1 MKEKR
6 LSIRTMILVPVLLV
20 GIMLIITNYTGLAS
34 MKKVN
39 NSANII
45 IDKHLKSIEQLANI
59 QKYANTI
66 HKESLSHITATSFE
80 QKISVVSKIKEDEAG
95 LEALLTEFG
104 DDIDSDYKSDYD
116 NIMLVYDEY
125 KMSIRNLL
133 AYSANSKAEAAYYSA
148 NNEVAV
154 YAEQIYTSIDNIT
167 GSINTK
173 LEASK
178 KELTGVYKAS
188 LSTNV
193 VTAIVGVLFAIFTII
208 IVVQCVTHPLVRAE
222 KEIKEIINS
231 IDNGEGNL
239 TKRITVKYDNEIGSL
254 GKGINTFMEKMQH
267 ILKTITENS
276 DKMDE
281 VVNEVLES
289 VKTSN
294 ASAGDLSALTEE
306 LAATMQEVSNSAGAI
321 NINANTVKEEVK
333 TIADK
338 SEEINNYAKDMKT
351 SANEMEQAA
360 KKNKEV
366 TSAKVNEIL
375 KVLEEAI
382 EDSRSVDQ
390 VNNLTDDILSISSQT
405 NLLALNASIEAARAG
420 EAGKGF
426 AVVADEIRQ
435 LADSSRETAN
445 RIQDINKIVTNAV
458 HNLSEHSTSIV
469 NYLNESILP
478 EFETFVAG
486 GVKYREDATY
496 IEEVMN
502 DFSTKTEDLNG
513 NIAEIAGSI
522 STITTA
528 IEEGV
533 NGVTSAADS
542 TQVLVTD
549 MDNITRRMDE
559 NKEISKQLKTE
570 TSVFTVL

>member
-1 MKEKR
+1 MKDKR

-95 LEALLTEFG
+95 LEALLKEFG

-116 NIMLVYDEY
+116 NIMMVYDEY

-133 AYSANSKAEAAYYSA
+133 AYSANSKSEAAYYSA
-148 NNEVAV
+148 NNDVAV
-154 YAEQIYTSIDNIT
+154 YAEQIYTSIENIT
-167 GSINTK
+167 NSINKK

-178 KELTGVYKAS
+178 KELAGVYTAS

-193 VTAIVGVLFAIFTII
+193 VTAIVGILFVIFTI
-208 IVVQCVTHPLVRAE
+208 VVVTRGVTQPLVRAE
-222 KEIKEIINS
+222 REIKEIISS

-239 TKRITVKYDNEIGSL
+239 TKRLTVKYDNEIGSL

-294 ASAGDLSALTEE
+294 TSAGDLSALTEE

-338 SEEINNYAKDMKT
+338 SDEINNYAKDMKT

>member
-1 MKEKR
+1 MKDKR

-95 LEALLTEFG
+95 LEALLKEFG
-104 DDIDSDYKSDYD
+104 DGIDSDYKSDYD
-116 NIMLVYDEY
+116 NIMMVYDEY

-133 AYSANSKAEAAYYSA
+133 AYSANSKSEAAYYSA
-148 NNEVAV
+148 NNDVAV
-154 YAEQIYTSIDNIT
+154 YAEQIYTSIENIT
-167 GSINTK
+167 NSINKK

-178 KELTGVYKAS
+178 KELAGVYTAS
-188 LSTNV
+188 LSTNIT
-193 VTAIVGVLFAIFTII
+193 TAIVGMLFAIFTII
-208 IVVQCVTHPLVRAE
+208 VVVRCVTDPLVRAE
-222 KEIKEIINS
+222 KEIKEIISS

-294 ASAGDLSALTEE
+294 TSAGDLSALTEE

-338 SEEINNYAKDMKT
+338 SDEINNYAKDMKT

>member
-1 MKEKR
+1 MKDKR

-59 QKYANTI
+59 QKYSNTI

-95 LEALLTEFG
+95 LEALLKEFG
-104 DDIDSDYKSDYD
+104 ADIDSDYKSDYD
-116 NIMLVYDEY
+116 NIMMVYDEY

-133 AYSANSKAEAAYYSA
+133 AYSANSKSEAAYYSA
-148 NNEVAV
+148 NNDVAV
-154 YAEQIYTSIDNIT
+154 YAEQIYTSIENIT
-167 GSINTK
+167 NSINKK
-173 LEASK
+173 LEVSK
-178 KELTGVYKAS
+178 KELAGVYTAS

-193 VTAIVGVLFAIFTII
+193 VTAIVGILFVIFTI
-208 IVVQCVTHPLVRAE
+208 VVVTRGVTQPLVRAE
-222 KEIKEIINS
+222 REIKEIINS

-239 TKRITVKYDNEIGSL
+239 TKRLTVKYDNEIGSL

-294 ASAGDLSALTEE
+294 TSAGDLSALTEE

-338 SEEINNYAKDMKT
+338 SDEINNYAKDMKT

-366 TSAKVNEIL
+366 TSAKDNEIL

-570 TSVFTVL
+570 TSVFKVL

>member
-95 LEALLTEFG
+95 LEALLAEFG

-116 NIMLVYDEY
+116 NIMMVYDEY

-133 AYSANSKAEAAYYSA
+133 AYSANSKSEAAYYSA
-148 NNEVAV
+148 NNDVAV

-167 GSINTK
+167 NSINKK

-178 KELTGVYKAS
+178 KELAGVYTAS

-193 VTAIVGVLFAIFTII
+193 VTAIVGILFVIFTI
-208 IVVQCVTHPLVRAE
+208 VVVTRGVTQPLVRAE
-222 KEIKEIINS
+222 REIKEIISS

-239 TKRITVKYDNEIGSL
+239 TKRLTVKYDNEIGSL

-294 ASAGDLSALTEE
+294 TSAGDLSALTEE

-338 SEEINNYAKDMKT
+338 SDEINNYAKDMKT

>member
-1 MKEKR
+1 MKDKR

-95 LEALLTEFG
+95 LEALLAEFG

-116 NIMLVYDEY
+116 NIMMVYDEY

-133 AYSANSKAEAAYYSA
+133 AYSANSKSEAAYYSA
-148 NNEVAV
+148 NNDVAV
-154 YAEQIYTSIDNIT
+154 YAEQIYTSIENIT
-167 GSINTK
+167 NSINKK

-178 KELTGVYKAS
+178 KELAGVYTAS

-193 VTAIVGVLFAIFTII
+193 VTAIVGILFVIFTI
-208 IVVQCVTHPLVRAE
+208 VVVTRGVTQPLVRAE
-222 KEIKEIINS
+222 REIKEIISS

-239 TKRITVKYDNEIGSL
+239 TKRLTVKYDNEIGSL

-294 ASAGDLSALTEE
+294 TSAGDLSALTEE

-338 SEEINNYAKDMKT
+338 SDEINNYAKDMKT

>member
-1 MKEKR
+1 MKDKR

-59 QKYANTI
+59 QKYSNTI

-80 QKISVVSKIKEDEAG
+80 QKISVVSKIKQDEVG
-95 LEALLTEFG
+95 LEALLAEFG
-104 DDIDSDYKSDYD
+104 ADIDSDYKSDYD
-116 NIMLVYDEY
+116 NIMQVYDEY

-133 AYSANSKAEAAYYSA
+133 AYSANSKSEAAYYSA
-148 NNEVAV
+148 NNDVAV

-167 GSINTK
+167 NSINKK

-178 KELTGVYKAS
+178 KELAGVYTAS

-193 VTAIVGVLFAIFTII
+193 VTAIVGILFVIFTI
-208 IVVQCVTHPLVRAE
+208 VVVTRGVTQPLVRAE
-222 KEIKEIINS
+222 REIKEIISS

-239 TKRITVKYDNEIGSL
+239 TKRLTVKYDNEIGSL

-294 ASAGDLSALTEE
+294 TSAGDLSALTEE

-338 SEEINNYAKDMKT
+338 SDEINNYAKDMKT

-570 TSVFTVL
+570 TSVFKVL

>member
-1 MKEKR
+1 MKDKR

-80 QKISVVSKIKEDEAG
+80 QKISVVSKIKQDEAG
-95 LEALLTEFG
+95 LEALLAEFG

-116 NIMLVYDEY
+116 NIMMVYDEY

-133 AYSANSKAEAAYYSA
+133 AYSANSKSEAAYYSA
-148 NNEVAV
+148 NNDVAV

-167 GSINTK
+167 NSINKK

-178 KELTGVYKAS
+178 KELAGVYTAS

-193 VTAIVGVLFAIFTII
+193 VTAIVGILFVIFTI
-208 IVVQCVTHPLVRAE
+208 VVVTRGVTQPLVRAE
-222 KEIKEIINS
+222 REIKEIISS

-239 TKRITVKYDNEIGSL
+239 TKRLTVKYDNEIGSL

-294 ASAGDLSALTEE
+294 TSAGDLSALTEE

-338 SEEINNYAKDMKT
+338 SDEINNYAKDMKT

>member
-34 MKKVN
+34 MRKVN

-59 QKYANTI
+59 QKYSNTI
-66 HKESLSHITATSFE
+66 HKESLSHITAISFE
-80 QKISVVSKIKEDEAG
+80 QKISVVSKIKQDEVG
-95 LEALLTEFG
+95 LEALLAEFG
-104 DDIDSDYKSDYD
+104 ADIDSDYKSDYD
-116 NIMLVYDEY
+116 NIMMVYDEY

-167 GSINTK
+167 GSINKK

-178 KELTGVYKAS
+178 KELAGVYTAS
-188 LSTNV
+188 LSTNI
-193 VTAIVGVLFAIFTII
+193 VTAIVGVLFAILTI
-208 IVVQCVTHPLVRAE
+208 IVVVRCVTYPLVRAE

-254 GKGINTFMEKMQH
+254 GNGINTFMEKMQH

-294 ASAGDLSALTEE
+294 TSAGDLSALTEE

-338 SEEINNYAKDMKT
+338 SDEINNYAKDMKT

-570 TSVFTVL
+570 TSVFKVL

>member
-6 LSIRTMILVPVLLV
+6 LSIITMILVPVLLV
-20 GIMLIITNYTGLAS
+20 GIMLIITNYAGLAS

-95 LEALLTEFG
+95 LEALLKEFG

-116 NIMLVYDEY
+116 NIMMVYDEY

-133 AYSANSKAEAAYYSA
+133 AYSANSKSEAAYYSA
-148 NNEVAV
+148 NNDVAV

-167 GSINTK
+167 NSINKK

-178 KELTGVYKAS
+178 KELAGVYTAS

-193 VTAIVGVLFAIFTII
+193 VTAIVGILFVIFTI
-208 IVVQCVTHPLVRAE
+208 VVVTRGVTQPLVRAE
-222 KEIKEIINS
+222 REIKEIISS
-231 IDNGEGNL
+231 IDNGVGNL
-239 TKRITVKYDNEIGSL
+239 TKRLTVKYDNEIGSL

-294 ASAGDLSALTEE
+294 TSAGDLSALTEE

-338 SEEINNYAKDMKT
+338 SDEINNYAKDMKT

>member
-6 LSIRTMILVPVLLV
+6 LSIRTMLRVPVRLV
-20 GIMLIITNYTGLAS
+20 GIMLIITNYAGLAS

-95 LEALLTEFG
+95 LEALLKEFG

-116 NIMLVYDEY
+116 NIMMVYDEY

-133 AYSANSKAEAAYYSA
+133 AYSANSKSEAAYYSA
-148 NNEVAV
+148 NNDVAV

-167 GSINTK
+167 NSINKK

-178 KELTGVYKAS
+178 KELAGVYTAS

-193 VTAIVGVLFAIFTII
+193 VTAIVGILFVIFTI
-208 IVVQCVTHPLVRAE
+208 VVVTRGVTQPLVRAE
-222 KEIKEIINS
+222 REIKEIISS
-231 IDNGEGNL
+231 IDKGEGNL
-239 TKRITVKYDNEIGSL
+239 TKRLTVKYDNEIGSL

-294 ASAGDLSALTEE
+294 TSAGDLSALTEE

-338 SEEINNYAKDMKT
+338 SDEINNYAKDMKT

>member
-1 MKEKR
+1 MKDKR

-80 QKISVVSKIKEDEAG
+80 QKISVVSKIKQDEAG
-95 LEALLTEFG
+95 LEALLAEFG

-116 NIMLVYDEY
+116 NIMMVYDEY

-133 AYSANSKAEAAYYSA
+133 AYSANSKSEAAYYSA
-148 NNEVAV
+148 NNDVAV
-154 YAEQIYTSIDNIT
+154 YAEQIYTSIENIT
-167 GSINTK
+167 NSINKK

-178 KELTGVYKAS
+178 KELAGVYTAS

-193 VTAIVGVLFAIFTII
+193 VTAIVGILFVIFTI
-208 IVVQCVTHPLVRAE
+208 VVVTRGVTQPLVRAE
-222 KEIKEIINS
+222 REIKEIISS

-239 TKRITVKYDNEIGSL
+239 TKRLTVKYDNEIGSL

-294 ASAGDLSALTEE
+294 TSAGDLSALTEE

-338 SEEINNYAKDMKT
+338 SDEINNYAKDMKT

>member
-1 MKEKR
+1 MKDKR

-95 LEALLTEFG
+95 LEALLAEFG

-116 NIMLVYDEY
+116 NIMMVYDEY

-133 AYSANSKAEAAYYSA
+133 AYSANSKSEAAYYSA
-148 NNEVAV
+148 NNDVAV
-154 YAEQIYTSIDNIT
+154 YAEQIYTSIENIT
-167 GSINTK
+167 NSINKK

-178 KELTGVYKAS
+178 KELAGVYTAS

-193 VTAIVGVLFAIFTII
+193 VTAIVGILFVIFTI
-208 IVVQCVTHPLVRAE
+208 VVVTRGVTQPLVRAE
-222 KEIKEIINS
+222 REIKEIISS

-239 TKRITVKYDNEIGSL
+239 TKRLTVKYDNEIGSL

-294 ASAGDLSALTEE
+294 TSAGDLSALTEE

-338 SEEINNYAKDMKT
+338 SDEINNYAKDMKT

-570 TSVFTVL
+570 TSVFKVL

>member
-20 GIMLIITNYTGLAS
+20 GIMLIITNYAGLAS

-95 LEALLTEFG
+95 LEALLAEFG

-116 NIMLVYDEY
+116 NIMMVYDEY
-125 KMSIRNLL
+125 KMSIMNLL
-133 AYSANSKAEAAYYSA
+133 AYSANSKSEAAYYSA
-148 NNEVAV
+148 NNDVAV

-167 GSINTK
+167 NSINKK

-178 KELTGVYKAS
+178 KELAGVYTAS

-193 VTAIVGVLFAIFTII
+193 VTAIVGILFVIFTI
-208 IVVQCVTHPLVRAE
+208 VVVTRGVTQPLVRAE
-222 KEIKEIINS
+222 REIKEIISS

-239 TKRITVKYDNEIGSL
+239 TKRLTVKYDNEIGSL

-294 ASAGDLSALTEE
+294 TSAGDLSALTEE

-338 SEEINNYAKDMKT
+338 SDEINNYAKDMKT

-570 TSVFTVL
+570 TSVFKVL

>member
-20 GIMLIITNYTGLAS
+20 GIMLIITNYAGLAS

-95 LEALLTEFG
+95 LEALLAEFG

-116 NIMLVYDEY
+116 NIMMVYDEY
-125 KMSIRNLL
+125 KMSIMNLL
-133 AYSANSKAEAAYYSA
+133 AYSANSKSEAAYYSA
-148 NNEVAV
+148 NNDVAV

-167 GSINTK
+167 NSINKK

-178 KELTGVYKAS
+178 KELAGVYTAS

-193 VTAIVGVLFAIFTII
+193 VTAIVGILFVIFTI
-208 IVVQCVTHPLVRAE
+208 VVVTRGVTQPLVRAE
-222 KEIKEIINS
+222 REIKEIISS

-239 TKRITVKYDNEIGSL
+239 TKRLTVKYDNEIGSL

-294 ASAGDLSALTEE
+294 TSAGDLSALTEE

-338 SEEINNYAKDMKT
+338 SDEINNYAKDMKT

>member
-1 MKEKR
+1 MDKKR

-20 GIMLIITNYTGLAS
+20 GVILIVTNYAGITS

-39 NSANII
+39 NSANVI
-45 IDKHLKSIEQLANI
+45 IDNHLKSIEQLADI
-59 QKYANTI
+59 QKYASTI
-66 HKESLSHITATSFE
+66 QKEALSHITATSFE
-80 QKISVVSKIKEDEAG
+80 QKISVVNKIKEEEES
-95 LEALLTEFG
+95 LEALLAEFG

-116 NIMLVYDEY
+116 NIMSIYDEY

-133 AYSANSKAEAAYYSA
+133 AYSANSKSEAAYYSA

-167 GSINTK
+167 DSIDTK
-173 LEASK
+173 LGTSK
-178 KELTGVYKAS
+178 KELAGVYAAS
-188 LSTNV
+188 LNTNII
-193 VTAIVGVLFAIFTII
+193 TAIIGVIFVIFTI
-208 IVVQCVTHPLVRAE
+208 VVVTRGVTHPLIRAE
-222 KEIKEIINS
+222 KEIKEIISS

-239 TKRITVKYDNEIGSL
+239 TKRLTVKYNNEIGSL
-254 GKGINTFMEKMQH
+254 GNGINTFMERMQH
-267 ILKTITENS
+267 ILKTITNNS

-281 VVNEVLES
+281 VVDEVLES

-294 ASAGDLSALTEE
+294 TSAGDLSALTEE

-321 NINANTVKEEVK
+321 NVNADTVKEEVK

-486 GVKYREDATY
+486 GVKYKEDATY

-502 DFSTKTEDLNG
+502 DFAAKTEDLNG

-522 STITTA
+522 RTITTA

-542 TQVLVTD
+542 TQILVTD

-570 TSVFTVL
+570 TSVFKVL

>member
-20 GIMLIITNYTGLAS
+20 GIMLIITNYAGLAS

-95 LEALLTEFG
+95 LEALLKEFG

-116 NIMLVYDEY
+116 NIMMVYDEY

-133 AYSANSKAEAAYYSA
+133 AYSANSKSEAAYYSA
-148 NNEVAV
+148 NNDVAV

-167 GSINTK
+167 NSINKK

-178 KELTGVYKAS
+178 KELAGVYTAS

-193 VTAIVGVLFAIFTII
+193 VTAIVGILFVIFTI
-208 IVVQCVTHPLVRAE
+208 VVVTRGVTQPLVRAE
-222 KEIKEIINS
+222 REIKEIISS

-239 TKRITVKYDNEIGSL
+239 TKRLTVKYDNEIGSL

-294 ASAGDLSALTEE
+294 TSAGDLSALTEE

-338 SEEINNYAKDMKT
+338 SDEINNYAKDMKT

>member
-20 GIMLIITNYTGLAS
+20 GIMLIITNYAGLAS

-95 LEALLTEFG
+95 LEALLAEFG

-116 NIMLVYDEY
+116 NIMMVYDEY

-133 AYSANSKAEAAYYSA
+133 AYSANSKSEAAYYSA
-148 NNEVAV
+148 NNDVAV

-167 GSINTK
+167 NSINKK

-178 KELTGVYKAS
+178 KELAGVYTAS

-193 VTAIVGVLFAIFTII
+193 VTAIVGILFVIFTI
-208 IVVQCVTHPLVRAE
+208 VVVTRGVTQPLVRAE
-222 KEIKEIINS
+222 REIKEIISS

-239 TKRITVKYDNEIGSL
+239 TKRLTVKYDNEIGSL

-294 ASAGDLSALTEE
+294 TSAGDLSALTEE

-338 SEEINNYAKDMKT
+338 SDEINNYAKDMKT

-570 TSVFTVL
+570 TSVFKVL

>member
-95 LEALLTEFG
+95 LEALLKEFG

-116 NIMLVYDEY
+116 NIMMVYDEY

-133 AYSANSKAEAAYYSA
+133 AYSANSKSEAAYYSA
-148 NNEVAV
+148 NNDVAV

-167 GSINTK
+167 NSINKK

-178 KELTGVYKAS
+178 KELAGVYTAS

-193 VTAIVGVLFAIFTII
+193 VTAIVGILFVIFTI
-208 IVVQCVTHPLVRAE
+208 VVVTKGVTQPLVRAE
-222 KEIKEIINS
+222 REIKEIISS

-239 TKRITVKYDNEIGSL
+239 TKRLTVKYDNEIGSL

-294 ASAGDLSALTEE
+294 TSAGDLSALTEE

-338 SEEINNYAKDMKT
+338 SDEINNYAKDMKT

>member
-1 MKEKR
+1 MKDKR

-95 LEALLTEFG
+95 LEALLKEFG
-104 DDIDSDYKSDYD
+104 ADIDSDYKSDYD
-116 NIMLVYDEY
+116 NIMQVYDEY

-133 AYSANSKAEAAYYSA
+133 AYSANSKSEAAYYSA
-148 NNEVAV
+148 NNDVAV

-167 GSINTK
+167 NSINKK

-178 KELTGVYKAS
+178 KELAGVYTAS

-193 VTAIVGVLFAIFTII
+193 VTAIVGILFVIFTIL
-208 IVVQCVTHPLVRAE
+208 VVTRGVTQPLVRAE
-222 KEIKEIINS
+222 REIKEIISS

-239 TKRITVKYDNEIGSL
+239 TKRLTVKYDNEIGSL

-294 ASAGDLSALTEE
+294 TSAGDLSALTEE

-338 SEEINNYAKDMKT
+338 SDEINNYAKDMKT

-570 TSVFTVL
+570 TSVFKVL

>member
-20 GIMLIITNYTGLAS
+20 GIMLIITNYAGLAS

-95 LEALLTEFG
+95 LEALLAEFG

-116 NIMLVYDEY
+116 NIMMVYDEY

-133 AYSANSKAEAAYYSA
+133 AYSANSKSEAAYYSA
-148 NNEVAV
+148 NNDVAV

-167 GSINTK
+167 NSINKK

-178 KELTGVYKAS
+178 KELAGVYTAS

-193 VTAIVGVLFAIFTII
+193 VTAIVGILFVIFTI
-208 IVVQCVTHPLVRAE
+208 VVVTRGVTQPLVRAE
-222 KEIKEIINS
+222 REIKEIISS

-239 TKRITVKYDNEIGSL
+239 TKRLTVKYDNEIGSL

-294 ASAGDLSALTEE
+294 TSAGDLSALTEE

-338 SEEINNYAKDMKT
+338 SDEINNYAKDMKT

>member
-1 MKEKR
+1 MKDKR

-59 QKYANTI
+59 QKYSNTI

-80 QKISVVSKIKEDEAG
+80 QKISVVSKIKQDEVG
-95 LEALLTEFG
+95 LEALLAEFG
-104 DDIDSDYKSDYD
+104 ADIDSDYKSDYD
-116 NIMLVYDEY
+116 NIMQVYDEY

-133 AYSANSKAEAAYYSA
+133 AYSANSKSEAAYYSA
-148 NNEVAV
+148 NNDVAV

-167 GSINTK
+167 NSINKK

-178 KELTGVYKAS
+178 KELAGVYTAS

-193 VTAIVGVLFAIFTII
+193 VTAIVGILFVIFTIL
-208 IVVQCVTHPLVRAE
+208 VVTRGVTQPLVRAE
-222 KEIKEIINS
+222 REIKEIISS

-239 TKRITVKYDNEIGSL
+239 TKRLTVKYDNEIGSL

-294 ASAGDLSALTEE
+294 TSAGDLSALTEE

-338 SEEINNYAKDMKT
+338 SDEINNYAKDMKT

-570 TSVFTVL
+570 TSVFKVL